1 MASPQQQDKKIGFK
15 AINICKDQTL
25 GIGAYGAVY
34 KAKCDDLLCA
44 AKIIHPTLFD
54 STALHQIPSHREHR
68 LPISG
73 GFKGGPEG
81 AQAHPVIGPLL
92 VTC

>member
-1 MASPQQQDKKIGFK
+1 MVFR
-15 AINICKDQTL
+15 L
-25 GIGAYGAVY
+25 AVDNY
-34 KAKCDDLLCA
+34 CSLYVCA
-44 AKIIHPTLFD
+44 TTRGPEIKGECMLVH
-54 STALHQIPSHREHR
+54 
-68 LPISG
+68 SG